1 MRKAGSIV
9 FVLATMASC
18 ARVMPPSGGQ
28 RDQEPPRIVETLPA
42 QNAAATD
49 LAGTSNPVRIVFHE
63 TLSERSPREM
73 VQVSPETGEV
83 KAERDGNEIRVT
95 MEGGWQ
101 ANRIYRVTVLPGIVD
116 RHGNAR
122 PGAYELVFSTGGAI
136 VPNALGGLVTD
147 RITGRAVVNARVEA
161 IARAD
166 STVYTTVTDTGG
178 FFALRA
184 LPTGVYTAR
193 VYSDQNRN
201 RKLDPLEARASRDV
215 TLGASDTIPVELT
228 LLVPD
233 TTPARLLRAEIR
245 DSLQVRLTFD
255 DYMDPSGSLPPMRVT
270 AWQLPDSTLVS
281 GGSVMTPRQFQQ
293 LRADTAR
300 AAPGVAPPSAAV
312 ADTTRELPINELVW
326 VPSAPL
332 LPATRYRISIVG
344 YRNLVGLPDGGGT
357 VVVTSPSRARV
368 PPTPAARDTIR
379 R

>member
-9 FVLATMASC
+9 LIIAGLTAC
-18 ARVMPPSGGQ
+18 ARVMPPSGGE
-28 RDQEPPRIVETLPA
+28 RDKEAPRIVETLPA
-42 QNAAATD
+42 QNATATD
-49 LAGTSNPVRIVFHE
+49 LAGTNNPVRIVFHE

-83 KAERDGNEIRVT
+83 KADRDGNEIRVT

-122 PGAYELVFSTGGAI
+122 PGAYELVFSTGGTI

-147 RITGRAVVNARVEA
+147 RITGKAVVNARVEA

-184 LPTGVYTAR
+184 LPTGVYTTR

-201 RKLDPLEARASRDV
+201 RKLDPVEARASRDL
-215 TLGASDTIPVELT
+215 TLGANDTIPVELT
-228 LLVPD
+228 LMVPD

-245 DSLQVRLTFD
+245 DSLQVRLSFD
-255 DYMDPSGSLPPMRVT
+255 DYMDPSGSLPPMRVN
-270 AWQLPDSTLVS
+270 AWQLPDSTLIA
-281 GGSVMTPRQFQQ
+281 GGSVLTPRQFQR
-293 LRADTAR
+293 LRADTTRTAPGI
-300 AAPGVAPPSAAV
+300 AAPATTA

-326 VPSAPL
+326 VPPAPL
-332 LPATRYRISIVG
+332 RPNTRYRVSISG
-344 YRNLVGLPDGGGT
+344 FRNLVGLPDGGGS
-357 VVVTSPSRARV
+357 VVVTSPAPARV
-368 PPTPAARDTIR
+368 PPTPAPRDTIR